1 MQTEKEPDD
10 LTLKE
15 LIDVGQHL
23 TANAVW
29 NRLMLAVQGQAD
41 SLQSEIIFGEVV
53 CEGDVYRMERR
64 KGMLEGRLSLAVTLQ
79 GMLDSWRQDLLLKTG
94 EKSDVDA

>member
-29 NRLMLAVQGQAD
+29 IRLMLAVQSQVD
-41 SLQSEIIFGEVV
+41 SLQSDIIFGEVTG
-53 CEGDVYRMERR
+53 EGDVYRMERR
-64 KGMLEGRLSLAVTLQ
+64 KGMLEGRLSLETTLQ
-79 GMLDSWRQDLLLKTG
+79 GMLDSWRQDLLMKTG
-94 EKSDVDA
+94 EKNDVA